1 MAKYIYKEEVSS
13 NKTNLLFLFLM
24 FFFIFLLFVR
34 VSTVGFRG
42 WSIFWFVLTLFF
54 FFYGLNYRTLRIFI
68 SEDAL
73 HLRFGLVRWKTSLEN
88 IQSIQMD
95 DSPFWI
101 KYGGA
106 GVHFAYVNK
115 RYRAFY
121 NFLEFPRV
129 LITFHQKQGP
139 VQELTFTTQ
148 APEKII
154 QLIQAEIIE

>member
-1 MAKYIYKEEVSS
+1 M
-13 NKTNLLFLFLM
+13 
-24 FFFIFLLFVR
+24 
-34 VSTVGFRG
+34 
-42 WSIFWFVLTLFF
+42 SIFWLVLTLFF

-73 HLRFGLVRWKTSLEN
+73 LLRFGLVRWKTSLKN

-154 QLIQAEIIE
+154 QLIQAELMK